1 MVRRTRNSVR
11 NNTEMLDGDRTVED
25 WKKVPVVSL
34 KLKCLANNIVSV
46 GSKDELV
53 QRLHAFHHPPPP
65 PTAEDD
71 EGEDVLNNPP
81 DEIFMEEPPADNVGE
96 QQQQREETPPPEER
110 DDNNE
115 EDTLPWQEREQ
126 GADEHREAVEEETEA
141 PTNEEFDAAVQ
152 VAVDKVLH
160 EQLQGMVEEVQE
172 ARSEREV
179 ARQEMV
185 AMREEIA
192 RLQKTA
198 SQPPRARKST
208 TTTPATATRK
218 ASTATRNTAPSTAN
232 RGNSKQA
239 GRGASNYFPNV
250 VHDALSG
257 NSNNCNDFHVASDD
271 LFPHNPFALP
281 AIDQKYLEAIERGEY
296 VDFEK
301 IKPKRVDEAT
311 RSLKEGIRLVID
323 EDDNDGDG
331 QQLRL
336 KKADT
341 RIIQNFPEWLAVW
354 NMFLAARLHYFPK
367 EHAMLMEYQESI
379 TVFASQYKFGAVYL
393 YDIDFRKKIANERD
407 LTERK
412 RTIWWG
418 KEHQRLM
425 VIHLWNKGLG
435 ADNSE
440 IPCYNCGEKGHYAN
454 KCKKPKGFKRNQNQ
468 MAMAPARPQYFPR
481 QQQQGPNFQ
490 NGGYGY
496 GYQPRPVG
504 PPPFRPSIPSQH
516 FPPAHANPNA
526 VQFCNKWNA
535 QGDCHRGVSCRFRH
549 ACNRCH
555 QQDHGGIH
563 CYQQTGT
570 PFRPQQI

>member
-96 QQQQREETPPPEER
+96 QQQREETPPPEER

-218 ASTATRNTAPSTAN
+218 ASTATMNGIDIDNRRQTEETA
-232 RGNSKQA
+232 SKRV
-239 GRGASNYFPNV
+239 GE
-250 VHDALSG
+250 
-257 NSNNCNDFHVASDD
+257 
-271 LFPHNPFALP
+271 P
-281 AIDQKYLEAIERGEY
+281 AITSQTLYTMPSQVTVTIVMIFMLHRTICSPITPLRCL
-296 VDFEK
+296 
-301 IKPKRVDEAT
+301 RST
-311 RSLKEGIRLVID
+311 RSIWRRSREGSMSIS
-323 EDDNDGDG
+323 
-331 QQLRL
+331 
-336 KKADT
+336 KK
-341 RIIQNFPEWLAVW
+341 
-354 NMFLAARLHYFPK
+354 
-367 EHAMLMEYQESI
+367 
-379 TVFASQYKFGAVYL
+379 
-393 YDIDFRKKIANERD
+393 
-407 LTERK
+407 
-412 RTIWWG
+412 
-418 KEHQRLM
+418 
-425 VIHLWNKGLG
+425 
-435 ADNSE
+435 
-440 IPCYNCGEKGHYAN
+440 
-454 KCKKPKGFKRNQNQ
+454 
-468 MAMAPARPQYFPR
+468 
-481 QQQQGPNFQ
+481 
-490 NGGYGY
+490 
-496 GYQPRPVG
+496 
-504 PPPFRPSIPSQH
+504 
-516 FPPAHANPNA
+516 
-526 VQFCNKWNA
+526 
-535 QGDCHRGVSCRFRH
+535 
-549 ACNRCH
+549 
-555 QQDHGGIH
+555 
-563 CYQQTGT
+563 
-570 PFRPQQI
+570 